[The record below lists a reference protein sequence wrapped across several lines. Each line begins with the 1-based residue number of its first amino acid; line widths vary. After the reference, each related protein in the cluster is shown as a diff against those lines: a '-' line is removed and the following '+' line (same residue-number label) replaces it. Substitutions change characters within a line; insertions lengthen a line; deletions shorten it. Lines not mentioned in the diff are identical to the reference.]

1 MFPVAIG
8 LLKTMRPK
16 QWTKNVFVYAGLVFD
31 GQLLQ
36 TDSFLRVTAVF
47 LLLCLSAST
56 VYIIN
61 DLVDIERDRQHPT
74 KKNRPLPS
82 GRLPIPVAIASAII
96 IPIVTLLLSTLLTP
110 LLTLVLMSY
119 IVLNILYSFYL
130 KHIVLIDVMS
140 IAASYVLRVAA
151 GVLVIQ
157 VARFSPW
164 LYADMALLA
173 LFLAIGKRRQE
184 QVSLGEKALLTR
196 PIFRYYNLTL
206 LDEMLRVVTTSTL
219 IAYILY
225 TIEAPSPLL
234 GRYNMALLTVPFVM
248 YAIFRYMYLIY
259 VRGDG
264 SAPDEVILR
273 DRPLQAAFVLWAAS
287 FVVILYIVPQL
298 LVPA

>member
-1 MFPVAIG
+1 
-8 LLKTMRPK
+8 
-16 QWTKNVFVYAGLVFD
+16 
-31 GQLLQ
+31 
-36 TDSFLRVTAVF
+36 
-47 LLLCLSAST
+47 
-56 VYIIN
+56 
-61 DLVDIERDRQHPT
+61 
-74 KKNRPLPS
+74 
-82 GRLPIPVAIASAII
+82 
-96 IPIVTLLLSTLLTP
+96 
-110 LLTLVLMSY
+110 MSY

-264 SAPDEVILR
+264 SAPDEVRGDGSAPDEVILR